1 MITDKAKKYR
11 KYFTVFFLFMFIMTL
26 LSRFLDTLIVPKV
39 SVSRYN
45 SGNLNFQIE
54 GEGVVKVSETQYV
67 DIPEGIK
74 VDRVLGCG
82 EKVEAGQGIVFL
94 RLSDL
99 EEKRN
104 RKERELEKLRISLK
118 IEELNSKAAAD
129 ITETER
135 QAGSLALEEK
145 KVLDAAAKLRK
156 AQEEYGTKVKELE
169 EKKKQD
175 MEFAKRQLW
184 YSREDI
190 DRMNRD
196 LGKDDQ
202 RSYAQTELDYDMAI
216 AKIEEEYNNALEQL
230 EERLWDASLQY
241 NDAQD
246 AYNQVL
252 YNAGLAAK
260 QDNYRAVN
268 DKRAAQ
274 ESGYRQNMLKL
285 DIEEQEA
292 QLRELEQLIQ
302 NNGEV
307 VSTAAGIITKMEV
320 VPGMAPD
327 GEEIVEIGSG
337 ELVFTGSLPRQA
349 MEIVEEGDAVEI
361 AKPMGSGM
369 VKGNIA
375 NIHIDIGAAE
385 EEEDRYAVFTALLEG
400 EEYRVGSKVKY
411 TVNKSSKTRYSCL
424 VPIEAVREDGNGKYC
439 LIAEKQHTILGEEDI
454 AVRINLEVLET
465 DDRHAAVSG
474 IFAETDRIIT
484 GGNKAI
490 REGDRV
496 RVQS

>member
-11 KYFTVFFLFMFIMTL
+11 KYFTAFFLFMFIMTL

-54 GEGVVKVSETQYV
+54 GEGVVKASETQYV

-104 RKERELEKLRISLK
+104 QKERELEKLRLSLK
-118 IEELNSKAAAD
+118 IEELNSKAETD

-175 MEFAKRQLW
+175 MEFAKQQLW

-246 AYNQVL
+246 TYNQLL

-320 VPGMAPD
+320 VPGTASG

-361 AKPMGSGM
+361 AKPMGSGT

-375 NIHIDIGAAE
+375 NIHIDMGAAE
-385 EEEDRYAVFTALLEG
+385 KEEDRYAVFTALLEG

-411 TVNKSSKTRYSCL
+411 TVNKSSKTRYNCL

-474 IFAETDRIIT
+474 IFAEADRIIT

-496 RVQS
+496 RVQP